1 MASDTDLVI
10 IEDIAEQVREQL
22 IRKRKGKK
30 NPTANQCYEASLKIY
45 EKLQDEGFEPKLI
58 AGKVI
63 VDEPN
68 MNKVWAEYTDDQLKD
83 MKREDFC
90 NIMCRPLH
98 YWIEVDGLII
108 DATGD
113 QFNDELTTDQVSEVV
128 IDPYEAQPRY
138 IKEGEVEP

>member
-1 MASDTDLVI
+1 MATDADLEI
-10 IEDIAEQVREQL
+10 IEDVAEHVREQIL
-22 IRKRKGKK
+22 RKRKGKK
-30 NPTANQCYEASLKIY
+30 NPTANQCYEASLKVY
-45 EKLQDEGFEPKLI
+45 EKLQKEGFAPKLI

-68 MNKVWAEYTDDQLKD
+68 MDKVWAEYTDEQISEMPKG
-83 MKREDFC
+83 DFC

-113 QFNDELTTDQVSEVV
+113 QFNDELTTDQIGDVV

>member
-1 MASDTDLVI
+1 MVSDAGLEI
-10 IEDIAEQVREQL
+10 IEDVAEQVREQL
-22 IRKRKGKK
+22 VRKRKGSK

-45 EKLQDEGFEPKLI
+45 ERLQGEGFDPKLI
-58 AGKVI
+58 VGKVI

-68 MNKVWAEYTDDQLKD
+68 MDKVWAEYTDDQLQD
-83 MKREDFC
+83 LERGAFC